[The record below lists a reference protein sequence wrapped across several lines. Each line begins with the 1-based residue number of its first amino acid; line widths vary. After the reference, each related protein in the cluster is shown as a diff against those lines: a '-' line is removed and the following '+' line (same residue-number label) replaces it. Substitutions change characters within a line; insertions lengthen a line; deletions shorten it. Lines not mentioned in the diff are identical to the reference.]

1 MNNLTSLKSDFF
13 LILFSKDACLGIP
26 DQTVPFHVPFP
37 LMVMT
42 VNENVNVVATIFDVA
57 IGCIV
62 QPTDIQIC
70 IGVNNIDGNLKM
82 DKIMKLY

>member
-1 MNNLTSLKSDFF
+1 MPGYTGPNCT
-13 LILFSKDACLGIP
+13 IP
-26 DQTVPFHVPFP
+26 CPFP
-37 LMVMT
+37 AYGDDCQRKC
-42 VNENVNVVATIFDVA
+42 ECGSDICDVA